1 MKAERKKSGNH
12 KTFADMCVTR
22 REIFY
27 SEGRPK
33 IVDGKN
39 LNFCHFQGQITYI
52 FCMSSDFLV
61 RVGKSIKIQNHET
74 FKKKIAATI

>member
-1 MKAERKKSGNH
+1 
-12 KTFADMCVTR
+12 MCVTR

-33 IVDGKN
+33 IVNGKN

-61 RVGKSIKIQNHET
+61 RVGKSIKIQNHGT
-74 FKKKIAATI
+74 FKKKNAATI